1 MSEPTR
7 AEGAIE
13 RLETELFRAL
23 ERYFEVRRREV
34 EESIERAGTE
44 FKNFEE
50 ARRQLVEAE
59 QELEQ
64 IRQRTAELKG
74 EAVNAIMGTSEAS
87 ELEEGVSELE
97 PELGE
102 LAEAEQ
108 SVLGRKKDAEE
119 RLRRLTGQDIGEHLA
134 EASSGVAAIALAK
147 AEEIDALKD
156 RVDQRFAE
164 GENLRP
170 PARNLESLLYSPY
183 CLERLSEK
191 GRKGLQRSPTDHP
204 RAHFL
209 LRIYRPNSRSE
220 RCSYPFSDS
229 F

>member
-7 AEGAIE
+7 AEGTIE

-23 ERYFEVRRREV
+23 DRYFEVRRREV

-44 FKNFEE
+44 FKNFNE

-74 EAVNAIMGTSEAS
+74 EAVNAIVGTSEAS

-108 SVLGRKKDAEE
+108 SALGRKKDAEE

-147 AEEIDALKD
+147 AEEIDAFKD

-164 GENLRP
+164 GRTSVLRL
-170 PARNLESLLYSPY
+170 A
-183 CLERLSEK
+183 
-191 GRKGLQRSPTDHP
+191 
-204 RAHFL
+204 
-209 LRIYRPNSRSE
+209 I
-220 RCSYPFSDS
+220 
-229 F
+229 